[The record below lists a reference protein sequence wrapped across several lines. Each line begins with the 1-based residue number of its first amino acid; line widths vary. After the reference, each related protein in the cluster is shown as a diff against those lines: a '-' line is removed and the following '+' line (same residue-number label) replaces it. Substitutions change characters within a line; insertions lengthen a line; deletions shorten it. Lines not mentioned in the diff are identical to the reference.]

1 VTAFR
6 SFNNNT
12 GKRVL
17 NLLEAGDLRLR
28 KFVVERITVI
38 EFGVNDG
45 GGNGASCIGI
55 KVKNLRMDTTKLSDM
70 VIASFGDGRNLI
82 REGKI
87 FIKDE
92 SKVASRVSGV
102 T

>member
-6 SFNNNT
+6 SLNNNT

-17 NLLEAGDLRLR
+17 DLLEAGDLRLR
-28 KFVVERITVI
+28 QVVVERITVI

-45 GGNGASCIGI
+45 GGNGTSCVGI
-55 KVKNLRMDTTKLSDM
+55 KVRTDTTKLSDM
-70 VIASFGDGRNLI
+70 VIASFGDGRNLVG
-82 REGKI
+82 EGKM

-92 SKVASRVSGV
+92 SNVASTVGGV
-102 T
+102 K